1 MALFCKFDHESPF
14 SLHFCSIMRS
24 LLFSLFCLAPA
35 LQGSDPVVLFDGNSL
50 DQWEGPQGG
59 SPGAGWVIEKDGSL
73 FRKDKSG
80 DLLSKQ
86 TFKNFVLEWEWK
98 IGEGG
103 NSGVKYWVTPIGKQN
118 LGIEYQ
124 LIDDLRH
131 ADAKK
136 GGNRQSGAIYDIKAA
151 AADKPSKP
159 AGEWNTSKLV
169 VQGTQIQ
176 HWLNGALVVSADT
189 ASPEW
194 KELFAKS
201 KYVKYEGFA
210 PGHGKILLQDHGDP
224 VWFRSIRL
232 TKLAD

>member
-1 MALFCKFDHESPF
+1 
-14 SLHFCSIMRS
+14 MRS
-24 LLFSLFCLAPA
+24 FLSSFLLFGAV
-35 LQGSDPVVLFDGNSL
+35 LQASDAIVLFDGSSL
-50 DQWEGPQGG
+50 DHWQGAQGG
-59 SPGAGWVIEKDGSL
+59 APGTGWVIEKDGSL

-80 DLLSKQ
+80 DLLSKES
-86 TFKNFVLEWEWK
+86 FKNFTLEWEWK

-103 NSGVKYWVTPIGKQN
+103 NSGVKYWVTSIGKQN

-136 GGNRQSGAIYDIKAA
+136 GGNRQTGAIYDIKAA

-169 VQGTQIQ
+169 VQGTRLQ
-176 HWLNGALVVSADT
+176 HWLNGALVVEADT

-194 KELFAKS
+194 KELFAQS

-210 PGHGKILLQDHGDP
+210 PGHGRILLQDHGDP
-224 VWFRSIRL
+224 VWFRSIRI
-232 TKLAD
+232 TPLAD